1 MELQIKHWVT
11 SIIFLLVGVLI
22 GTQIRTIP
30 VNENIIVPYI
40 VQPECVDVLSS
51 ILSEQA
57 VIYDATS
64 ILDFAPDVN
73 KVIIFTGSESQYI
86 KWINLVNKNFN
97 NCNRNTFTSFN
108 IKKHLSLELQQQL
121 SKSQAKNILIDGE
134 RITIY
139 FSNGVM

>member
-97 NCNRNTFTSFN
+97 NCIRLY
-108 IKKHLSLELQQQL
+108 I
-121 SKSQAKNILIDGE
+121 IIID
-134 RITIY
+134 
-139 FSNGVM
+139 